1 MIALPATALSLA
13 LAMATWTMPGW
24 TVPAAARPAAP
35 ATPPVC
41 GQQVGAFR
49 FALND
54 EMRGRSIEPSVY
66 ATILA
71 ELGPIADACRR
82 GDEAQAGRLLRALKR
97 RWRFQ

>member
-1 MIALPATALSLA
+1 MIPLPALA
-13 LAMATWTMPGW
+13 LAMAIWTL
-24 TVPAAARPAAP
+24 PAAARPAAP
-35 ATPPVC
+35 AAPPVC

-54 EMRGRSIEPSVY
+54 ELRGRSMEPSVY

-71 ELGPIADACRR
+71 ELSPIADACRR
-82 GDEAQAGRLLRALKR
+82 GDAAQAGKLLRALKR

>member
-1 MIALPATALSLA
+1 MMTLPALA
-13 LAMATWTMPGW
+13 LAMATWTL
-24 TVPAAARPAAP
+24 PAAALPPTPAA
-35 ATPPVC
+35 PPVC

-54 EMRGRSIEPSVY
+54 ELRGRSMEPSVY

-71 ELGPIADACRR
+71 ELGPIADACRH
-82 GDEAQAGRLLRALKR
+82 GDEAQAGKLLRALKR

>member
-1 MIALPATALSLA
+1 MLPLPVLA
-13 LAMATWTMPGW
+13 LAFTIWAS
-24 TVPAAARPAAP
+24 PAAARPAAP
-35 ATPPVC
+35 SAPPAPPVC

-54 EMRGRSIEPSVY
+54 ELRGRTMEPSVY

-71 ELGPIADACRR
+71 ELGPVAEACRL
-82 GDEAQAGRLLRALKR
+82 GDEAEAGKLLRALKR